1 MSGETNII
9 ISTKASGGNFFE
21 DFRLGQKIVHPTP
34 RTVSEGDVSLYT
46 ALYGSR
52 FALNY
57 SDTFAMDLGLDAAPL
72 DDFLV
77 FHIIFGR
84 TVGDISLNA
93 TANLGYGAGRFGQP
107 VFPGDTLK
115 ATSSVIGLKQNSNGK
130 SGIVWVRTEGT
141 NQNDERVVDY
151 VRWLMIPKRDP
162 DAKTSGFLTPE
173 SGQMATPKDIF
184 IPDALDM
191 SAYDVALSGSPY
203 LWGDYDVGERI
214 DHIGGHTIEDAE
226 HQMATRLY
234 QNSARVHF
242 DGLMTKETRF
252 KKRLVYGGHVISI
265 ARSLSFNGIAN
276 AFKVASINGGNHAAP
291 VFAGDT
297 LYAWSEIL
305 GKDEILG
312 RGDIGSLRLRTVV
325 CKNQSAKAFPYRS
338 GEDEYDHTVVLDLD
352 YTVLMPI

>member
-1 MSGETNII
+1 MSDEINVK
-9 ISTKASGGNFFE
+9 ISTKADEGNFFE

-52 FALNY
+52 FAFN
-57 SDTFAMDLGLDAAPL
+57 SADTFAMDLGLEAAPL
-72 DDFLV
+72 DDFLL

-84 TVGDISLNA
+84 TVADISLNA
-93 TANLGYGAGRFGQP
+93 IANLGYAACRFGHP

-115 ATSSVIGLKQNSNGK
+115 ATSNVIGLKQNSNGK
-130 SGIVWVRTEGT
+130 TGIVWVRTEGT

-151 VRWLMIPKRDP
+151 VRWLMVPKRDP
-162 DAKTSGFLTPE
+162 EAEVSGFLTPE
-173 SGQMATPKDIF
+173 SDQMKPPKDIF
-184 IPDALDM
+184 LPDALDV
-191 SAYDVALSGSPY
+191 SAYDKELSGSTH
-203 LWGDYDVGERI
+203 LWGDYEIGERI
-214 DHIGGHTIEDAE
+214 DHIAGHTVEEAE

-242 DGLMTKETRF
+242 DGLMAKESGF
-252 KKRLVYGGHVISI
+252 NKRLVYGGHVISI
-265 ARSLSFNGIAN
+265 ARALSFNGLAN
-276 AFKVASINGGNHAAP
+276 AFKVTAINGGNHAAP

-305 GKDEILG
+305 GKDELPDRNDLG
-312 RGDIGSLRLRTVV
+312 TLRLRTVV

-352 YTVLMPI
+352 YTVLMPT

>member
-1 MSGETNII
+1 MSAKTNAK
-9 ISTKASGGNFFE
+9 TRDGNFFE
-21 DFRLGQKIVHPTP
+21 DFRLGQKILHPIP

-52 FALNY
+52 FALNS

-93 TANLGYGAGRFGQP
+93 IANLGYANGRFGQP

-130 SGIVWVRTEGT
+130 TGIVWVRTEGT

-162 DAKTSGFLTPE
+162 EAEISGFLTPE
-173 SGQMATPKDIF
+173 SDQMKAPKELLIPEGMDI
-184 IPDALDM
+184 
-191 SAYDVALSGSPY
+191 SAYDTELSGSSH
-203 LWGDYDVGERI
+203 LWGDYEIGERI
-214 DHIGGHTIEDAE
+214 DHIAGHTVEEAE

-265 ARSLSFNGIAN
+265 ARSLSFNGLAN
-276 AFKVASINGGNHAAP
+276 AFKVAAINGGSHAAP

-305 GKDEILG
+305 GKDEVPG

-325 CKNQSAKAFPYRS
+325 CKNQSAKGFPYRS

-352 YTVLMPI
+352 YTVLIPT

>member
-1 MSGETNII
+1 MSDGINIK
-9 ISTKASGGNFFE
+9 SGTKNNDGNFFE

-52 FALNY
+52 FALNS

-93 TANLGYGAGRFGQP
+93 TANLGYAAGRFGVP

-115 ATSSVIGLKQNSNGK
+115 ATSSVIGLKQNSSGK

-141 NQNDERVVDY
+141 NQNNERVVDY
-151 VRWLMIPKRDP
+151 VRWVMIPKRDP
-162 DAKTSGFLTPE
+162 DVETSGFLTPE
-173 SGQMATPKDIF
+173 SKQMATAKDIF
-184 IPDALDM
+184 IPDGLDM
-191 SAYDVALSGSPY
+191 SSYDVALSGSSH
-203 LWGDYDVGERI
+203 LWGDYEIGERI
-214 DHIGGHTIEDAE
+214 DHIAGHTVEEAE

-234 QNSARVHF
+234 QNNARVHF

-265 ARSLSFNGIAN
+265 ARSLSFNGLGN
-276 AFKVASINGGNHAAP
+276 AFKVAAINGGNHAAP

-305 GKDEILG
+305 DKGEIPG
-312 RGDIGSLRLRTVV
+312 REDIGSLRLRTVV
-325 CKNQSAKAFPYRS
+325 CKNQNAKGFPYRS

-352 YTVLMPI
+352 YTVLMPT